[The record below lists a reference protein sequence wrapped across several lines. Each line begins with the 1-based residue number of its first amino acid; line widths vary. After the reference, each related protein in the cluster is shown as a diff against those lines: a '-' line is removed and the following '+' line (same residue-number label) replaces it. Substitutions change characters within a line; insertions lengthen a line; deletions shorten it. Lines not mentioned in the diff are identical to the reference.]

1 MEAEQPTRN
10 EQTPTAPRRSREDAF
25 KDLLLKLSHN
35 LADNDVDGLKF
46 LDEIKLCKDE
56 KKLSAIEVLQMLRE
70 RGKFSPNSCT
80 NLYSMLTKINRHDL
94 AALVKKYDDTYPP
107 QSTETV
113 SQESRPAGHAQRGRS
128 SADESRVRSLL
139 LYEQQRRRRR

>member
-46 LDEIKLCKDE
+46 LDEIKLLQRREETFCNRSPANAE
-56 KKLSAIEVLQMLRE
+56 RARQVFAELLHQSVLDAYQD
-70 RGKFSPNSCT
+70 KSPRSGRT
-80 NLYSMLTKINRHDL
+80 
-94 AALVKKYDDTYPP
+94 
-107 QSTETV
+107 
-113 SQESRPAGHAQRGRS
+113 SQE
-128 SADESRVRSLL
+128 VR
-139 LYEQQRRRRR
+139 